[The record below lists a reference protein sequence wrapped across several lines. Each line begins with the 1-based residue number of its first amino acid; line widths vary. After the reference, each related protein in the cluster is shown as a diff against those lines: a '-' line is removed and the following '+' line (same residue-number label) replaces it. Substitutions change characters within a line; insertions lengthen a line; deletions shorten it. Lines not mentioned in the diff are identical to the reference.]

1 MRVWILGFCLLGGV
15 GATWA
20 APGVVRTTDG
30 QSQSG
35 EVRLVSGGVS
45 VQPPGQPARTI
56 LAAQLTQLTL
66 GETHVLQPS
75 ANLPS
80 LPKGQGKGLLGAYYT
95 TSNLTGSVVMRLDE
109 TVHFNWHADEPLP
122 AFKSEFFSVRWMGYV
137 EAPTTDT
144 YTFTVGSDDGS
155 RLHVGEQ
162 FVLDQWRTQPYTETN
177 GSLRLEAGRKYPL
190 ILDYFNGLDNAR
202 VSLFWS
208 SSTCPKSVIPKDRLY
223 PASLVPEQQAD
234 LSGDTGLLG
243 TYYAGQELNGV
254 TFNRID
260 PDVNF
265 QWLGVAPAPGLPTS
279 RYSVRWSGQV
289 RVEAGGLWTFS
300 TVTDE
305 GCRLWINDRLL
316 VNTWLQPFMIEQN
329 VELNLTAGQV
339 CDLRFETHDYNGQLI
354 AKLFWTGPGVA
365 KTLIPSRAFSPV
377 KPVAFG
383 SAPTSA
389 SSDLPV
395 GVTLLGGAIIA
406 APVLSASDA
415 AARLQG
421 LLKDTPLPL
430 TRLARLQL
438 RTLPRELLA
447 KLPADRPGVLLK
459 DGDFADGE
467 FAGIE
472 DGRVKLNSVLFGDRT
487 LEPSAGASVVALRPV
502 RELGWR
508 WHVKARDG
516 TQFFLQD
523 LRLEN
528 GRLVLPEVSDF
539 AVALADVEQ
548 LTHR

>member
-1 MRVWILGFCLLGGV
+1 MRVWILGFCLLGGAV
-15 GATWA
+15 VVSA
-20 APGVVRTTDG
+20 APGVVRTVAG
-30 QSQSG
+30 QSQQG
-35 EVRLVSGGVS
+35 EVRLVAGGVS
-45 VQPPGQPARTI
+45 VQPIGRPALTVA
-56 LAAQLTQLTL
+56 AAQLAQLTL

-75 ANLPS
+75 SGLPN

-95 TSNLTGSVVMRLDE
+95 TSNLTGSAVMRLDE
-109 TVHFNWHADEPLP
+109 TVHFNWHTDEPLP
-122 AFKSEFFSVRWMGYV
+122 AFKTEFFSVRWMGDL

-155 RLHVGEQ
+155 RLRVGDQ
-162 FVLDQWRTQPYTETN
+162 FVLDQWRAQEYAETN

-190 ILDYFNGLDNAR
+190 TLEYFNGLDNAR

-208 SSTCPKSVIPKDRLY
+208 SSSYPKSVIPKDRLY
-223 PASLVPEQQAD
+223 PASHVPEHQAD
-234 LSGDTGLLG
+234 LTGDTGLLG
-243 TYYAGQELNGV
+243 TYYAGQELNG
-254 TFNRID
+254 FSYNRID

-265 QWLGVAPAPGLPTS
+265 QWLGVAPAPGLPAS

-289 RVEAGGLWTFS
+289 RVETGGAWTFS

-329 VELNLTAGQV
+329 VEVILTPGQV
-339 CDLRFETHDYNGQLI
+339 CDLRFETRDYNGQLI

-377 KPVAFG
+377 KPVTFAN
-383 SAPTSA
+383 APGTA
-389 SSDLPV
+389 STDLPV
-395 GVTLLGGAIIA
+395 GVTLLGGAVIA
-406 APVLSASDA
+406 APILSASDA

-438 RTLPRELLA
+438 RASPRELLA
-447 KLPADRPGVLLK
+447 KLPADRAGVLLK
-459 DGDFADGE
+459 DGDFADGD

-472 DGRVKLNSVLFGDRT
+472 DGRVKLNSVLFGERT
-487 LEPSAGASVVALRPV
+487 LEPSAGAAVIALRPV
-502 RELGWR
+502 RETP
-508 WHVKARDG
+508 WHWHLKTRDG
-516 TQFFLQD
+516 TQFYLQEV
-523 LRLEN
+523 RMEN

-539 AVALADVEQ
+539 TVVLAEVEQ
-548 LTHR
+548 LTRR